1 MKDSPNEAT
10 HLNFMMQIK
19 GRIQSFRNAC
29 PPVEGLE
36 SRRWMILT
44 PGVDAPVSLSHISC
58 SVCNTP
64 SADIEKMEDIEM
76 HCFESCIEKS
86 QECGTHMISTQL
98 LLSVVKQ
105 MAILGFN
112 AVLLLADTD
121 SRLGDLQ
128 TSSTCQKLLIIEAS
142 SAVIQPSNQVVDL
155 GSSDEIHRNVVNNI
169 LSSIEIE
176 SASDSGSNE
185 IVQSSP
191 IEGVVRQ
198 SYTAEKGEFHL
209 IDSGLSS
216 IELDSSDRETRE
228 ALTGGRRNPLKVFS
242 IQFWS

>member
-1 MKDSPNEAT
+1 
-10 HLNFMMQIK
+10 MQIK

-58 SVCNTP
+58 NTCNTP
-64 SADIEKMEDIEM
+64 IGDVEKMEDIEM

-86 QECGTHMISTQL
+86 EECGTNMIATQL
-98 LLSVVKQ
+98 LLSVLKQ

-112 AVLLLADTD
+112 AVLLLADKD

-128 TSSTCQKLLIIEAS
+128 TSSTCQKLLILEACSIDSKVMS
-142 SAVIQPSNQVVDL
+142 SSQDVDL
-155 GSSDEIHRNVVNNI
+155 AGDDVHRNVVV
-169 LSSIEIE
+169 LSMIE
-176 SASDSGSNE
+176 SSAARGSGVT
-185 IVQSSP
+185 VQSLSREEVA
-191 IEGVVRQ
+191 IQQ
-198 SYTAEKGEFHL
+198 SYTAENGEFHL
-209 IDSGLSS
+209 ID
-216 IELDSSDRETRE
+216 IDSARIIPIAVESTGTEMRTRG
-228 ALTGGRRNPLKVFS
+228 TRNPLKVFS